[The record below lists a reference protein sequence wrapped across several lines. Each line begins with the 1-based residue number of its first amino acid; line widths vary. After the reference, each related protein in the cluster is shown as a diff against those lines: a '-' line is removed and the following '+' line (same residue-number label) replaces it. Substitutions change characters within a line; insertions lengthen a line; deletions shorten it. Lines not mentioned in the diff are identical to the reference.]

1 MAFRIE
7 RIEKTIEREL
17 SMIFFLETRDERLK
31 NVTVTKVKLTNDG
44 SLATISF
51 TTRKEVLDEK
61 VAQLALEAAKG
72 FLKTEL
78 SKRLDIRKIPD
89 LRFRVDDSLDYG
101 NKIES
106 ILTDFKKLKQ
116 EGELHPPLLTKLLIK
131 LAVSGRMITK
141 TRIFEVEKCL
151 RQRA

>member
-106 ILTDFKKLKQ
+106 ILTDLKK
-116 EGELHPPLLTKLLIK
+116 
-131 LAVSGRMITK
+131 
-141 TRIFEVEKCL
+141 
-151 RQRA
+151 

>member
-1 MAFRIE
+1 MLHYGWSRRKIERGVRMAFRIE

-106 ILTDFKKLKQ
+106 ILTDLKK
-116 EGELHPPLLTKLLIK
+116 
-131 LAVSGRMITK
+131 
-141 TRIFEVEKCL
+141 
-151 RQRA
+151 